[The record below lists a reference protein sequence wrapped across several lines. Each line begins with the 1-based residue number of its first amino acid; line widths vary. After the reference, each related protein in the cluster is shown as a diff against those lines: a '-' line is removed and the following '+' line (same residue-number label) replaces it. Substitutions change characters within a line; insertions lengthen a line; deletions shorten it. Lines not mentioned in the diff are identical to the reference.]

1 VNRLKGR
8 GPVAVALS
16 RPGVM
21 VLKGAVR
28 TYQLTLRGIIG
39 SHCRFYPHCSA
50 YAIEA
55 LETHGAARGSLLAAT
70 RLLRCHPWHP
80 GGYDPVPLPT
90 PTPGAEEANPNCP
103 PQSRPGEAA
112 AHQKA

>member
-1 VNRLKGR
+1 VNRLR
-8 GPVAVALS
+8 GGSPAAVT
-16 RPGVM
+16 
-21 VLKGAVR
+21 LKIAVR

-55 LETHGAARGSLLAAT
+55 LDTHGAARGALLAT
-70 RLLRCHPWHP
+70 RRLLRCHPWHP
-80 GGYDPVPLPT
+80 GGYDPVPLP
-90 PTPGAEEANPNCP
+90 PAQPAGDEANPNCP
-103 PQSRPGEAA
+103 PHSPTRGTV

>member
-1 VNRLKGR
+1 ML
-8 GPVAVALS
+8 
-16 RPGVM
+16 
-21 VLKGAVR
+21 LKGAVR
-28 TYQLTLRGIIG
+28 TYQLTLRGVIG

-50 YAIEA
+50 YAMEA
-55 LETHGAARGSLLAAT
+55 LDVHGATQGSLLAAR

-90 PTPGAEEANPNCP
+90 PGPGATEANPNCP
-103 PQSRPGEAA
+103 PQSHVPGAV